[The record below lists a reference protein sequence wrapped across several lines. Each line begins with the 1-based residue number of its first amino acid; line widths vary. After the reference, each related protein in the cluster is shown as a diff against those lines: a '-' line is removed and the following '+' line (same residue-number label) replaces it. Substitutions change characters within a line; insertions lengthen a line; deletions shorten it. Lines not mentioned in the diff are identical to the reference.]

1 MQGAGGVGGLLA
13 VTDSTGTYFPT
24 FDGNGNVS
32 EYLDSTGAIA
42 AHYEYDPFGKT
53 TVATGPKA
61 NDFAHRFST
70 KPLDATTGLYYYGYR
85 FYDPNSGR
93 WPSRDPIG
101 EQGGIN
107 LYGFV
112 GNSGVNGVD
121 LYGLNELIISGG
133 CNAHKGGWDGAA
145 QASDGILGDPLR
157 RGIRK
162 VNPGIAHDRNWKNF
176 ITAAEKEIEERKG
189 KLAKGEQI
197 EWFVEW
203 HSYARR
209 AQLEGLDVNAYLKEI
224 QEIAKKHE
232 VALRFY
238 GSKMEFIGKLHTSV
252 FGNGYRTGNEKISRL
267 TYFGHGRPGSF
278 DFVYPG
284 NQNGYSLFN
293 EDIGMISKE
302 VFSNHAIAISCACN
316 SATATE
322 GGGKSFR
329 DVWKDHFGWE
339 FYGVNSRTSYFKPES
354 PTPTEGGNWVPSPPD
369 GFE

>member
-1 MQGAGGVGGLLA
+1 
-13 VTDSTGTYFPT
+13 
-24 FDGNGNVS
+24 
-32 EYLDSTGAIA
+32 
-42 AHYEYDPFGKT
+42 
-53 TVATGPKA
+53 
-61 NDFAHRFST
+61 
-70 KPLDATTGLYYYGYR
+70 
-85 FYDPNSGR
+85 
-93 WPSRDPIG
+93 
-101 EQGGIN
+101 
-107 LYGFV
+107 V
-112 GNSGVNGVD
+112 GNSGVNGID

-232 VALRFY
+232 VALRFF
-238 GSKMEFIGKLHTSV
+238 GSKMEFIGKLNTSV

-267 TYFGHGRPGSF
+267 TYFGHGRPGSL

-284 NQNGYSLFN
+284 NQNGYSLFK

-354 PTPTEGGNWVPSPPD
+354 PTPTEGRNWVPSPPD